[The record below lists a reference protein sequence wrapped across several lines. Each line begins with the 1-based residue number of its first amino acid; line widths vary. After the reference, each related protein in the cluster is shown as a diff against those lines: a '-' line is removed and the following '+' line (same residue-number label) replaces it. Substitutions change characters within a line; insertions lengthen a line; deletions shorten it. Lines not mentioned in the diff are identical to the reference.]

1 MVSMLLPL
9 SIDFYRSPIVSTQP
23 MPQRH
28 SPSIP
33 STSAV
38 SVAAQE
44 AARPKASQMTSIYG
58 SVTTTDIA
66 ENIRAVLAEDDVG
79 ARVVLTPEDITFVE
93 EGEEK
98 DRVKHLGVFEI
109 DIRIK
114 GATDNIRRT
123 IKVNAQD

>member
-1 MVSMLLPL
+1 MLLPL
-9 SIDFYRSPIVSTQP
+9 NIDFYRPPIVSTQP
-23 MPQRH
+23 TPQRH

-44 AARPKASQMTSIYG
+44 AARPKASQKTSIYG
-58 SVTTTDIA
+58 SVTTADIA
-66 ENIRAVLAEDDVG
+66 ENIRAVLVEDNVG
-79 ARVVLTPEDITFVE
+79 ARVVLTSEDITFVE

-114 GATDNIRRT
+114 GAADNIRRT

>member
-1 MVSMLLPL
+1 
-9 SIDFYRSPIVSTQP
+9 

-44 AARPKASQMTSIYG
+44 AARPKASKTSIYG
-58 SVTTTDIA
+58 SVTTADIA

-79 ARVVLTPEDITFVE
+79 ARVVLTSDDITFVE

>member
-1 MVSMLLPL
+1 
-9 SIDFYRSPIVSTQP
+9 VSTQP
-23 MPQRH
+23 NLQRL

-33 STSAV
+33 ATSAV
-38 SVAAQE
+38 SVAAKE
-44 AARPKASQMTSIYG
+44 AAGLKSPQKTSIYG
-58 SVTTTDIA
+58 SVTTADVA
-66 ENIRAVLAEDDVG
+66 DNVRAILAEDDLG

-114 GATDNIRRT
+114 GAIESIRRT
-123 IKVNAQD
+123 IRVNAQE